1 MGGAWLSRK
10 AGASGPWLQLGVSS
24 CPLMLGANLGSVTH
38 RAVVDPNPPL
48 CPFCA
53 PGSLL
58 LGKKGVLGHEVGVRK
73 ENTAKPRHSWFRKD
87 PVLPPYQQ
95 KLKASEGRGS
105 SCWKDCTVWRG
116 WKRNDHEERQ
126 PCPQRTLVLVFS
138 QRQKVD
144 GVKQ

>member
-1 MGGAWLSRK
+1 
-10 AGASGPWLQLGVSS
+10 
-24 CPLMLGANLGSVTH
+24 MLGANLGSVTH

-87 PVLPPYQQ
+87 PVLPPTSKNS
-95 KLKASEGRGS
+95 KLVKGEGVPAEKIAQFEEAGKEMTMRRDS
-105 SCWKDCTVWRG
+105 LVPREPLFLCFPKD
-116 WKRNDHEERQ
+116 KR
-126 PCPQRTLVLVFS
+126 LMV
-138 QRQKVD
+138 
-144 GVKQ
+144 